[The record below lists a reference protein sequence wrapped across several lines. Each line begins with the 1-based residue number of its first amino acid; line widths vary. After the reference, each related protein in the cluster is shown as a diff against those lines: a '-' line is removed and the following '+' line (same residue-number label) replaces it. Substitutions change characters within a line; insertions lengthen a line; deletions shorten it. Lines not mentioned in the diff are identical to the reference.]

1 MKPLARLILS
11 RQRLYEKH
19 NCEGPESKVLP
30 DLEEYC
36 AVTEWQDWSPCNV
49 DCGRGTR
56 HRQRT
61 YKLKVVDQH
70 KQRETCKKTL
80 TQRSSC
86 YGVKPEC
93 PQDGPPAEECELTQ
107 WGKWSECSVTCG
119 NGTKTRSRRYRTRAA
134 AKHCQ
139 QVTNNPPRLEQNLPC
154 SLPPCDWTDAIPPE
168 CVDRAWSEWSTCSV
182 TCGKGTKMRRKL
194 TINTE
199 DLNRHNRISRSYDE
213 ESEEDIFGESED
225 ECENVIERVECYND
239 EAPSCDESTTIPG
252 VTSIDGTSIASKG
265 NASCSVTAV
274 ARVTKTIFERWRC
287 ASTSAATIKTRPL
300 SKQQTIVL
308 YRNGVTGQPVAPH
321 AEEDLKLK
329 RVEFWQQPAGDGGKP
344 CPEKLKKKKKCK
356 LTSCSKDGDQDCVM
370 SDWSSWSPCNY
381 SCGPNAVRQRTR
393 NILQQP
399 TGNGQ
404 PCESRVDIIKCDL
417 TVCPDY

>member
-154 SLPPCDWTDAIPPE
+154 SLPPCDWIDAIPPE

-239 EAPSCDESTTIPG
+239 EAPSCDESTTIPALACSLAVDVG
-252 VTSIDGTSIASKG
+252 LCRSNVDRWHFNSIKGKCELFSYSGCEGNKNNFRTLEMCEHICGNYQSMMIAIG
-265 NASCSVTAV
+265 
-274 ARVTKTIFERWRC
+274 RF
-287 ASTSAATIKTRPL
+287 
-300 SKQQTIVL
+300 
-308 YRNGVTGQPVAPH
+308 
-321 AEEDLKLK
+321 DL
-329 RVEFWQQPAGDGGKP
+329 D
-344 CPEKLKKKKKCK
+344 
-356 LTSCSKDGDQDCVM
+356 D
-370 SDWSSWSPCNY
+370 
-381 SCGPNAVRQRTR
+381 
-393 NILQQP
+393 
-399 TGNGQ
+399 
-404 PCESRVDIIKCDL
+404 
-417 TVCPDY
+417 